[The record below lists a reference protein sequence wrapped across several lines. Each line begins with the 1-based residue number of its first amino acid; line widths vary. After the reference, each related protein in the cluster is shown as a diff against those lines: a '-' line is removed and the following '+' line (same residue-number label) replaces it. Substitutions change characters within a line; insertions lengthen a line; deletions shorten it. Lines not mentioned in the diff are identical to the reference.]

1 MAYIGGAD
9 RPESVG
15 DESVDGAR
23 ALRIAKILAPLGGQR
38 FAPESVDKARE
49 LVSEWGFDAPSFDK
63 MVSDVTFKLDE

>member
-15 DESVDGAR
+15 DEGADGAR

-49 LVSEWGFDAPSFDK
+49 LVSEWGFDVPSFDK